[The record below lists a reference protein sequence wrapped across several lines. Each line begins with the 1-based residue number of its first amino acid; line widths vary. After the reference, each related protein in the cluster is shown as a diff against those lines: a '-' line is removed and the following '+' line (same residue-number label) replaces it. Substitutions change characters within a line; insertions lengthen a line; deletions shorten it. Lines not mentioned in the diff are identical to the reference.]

1 MTTGRPPLPLPDP
14 PLTDG
19 PVTLRP
25 WAEPD
30 AAALAAAWADP
41 EIRRWTGVPEQADET
56 AARRWIAGEADRRG
70 RGLALDLVIDVAGE
84 VAGEI
89 GLVDVDP
96 ANRTGEIGWWVGA
109 QRRGSGLAAQGARLL
124 STWALSELCVDALIA
139 RCHSQNP
146 ASGAVARAAGFTL
159 DGTAGELELW
169 RCC

>member
-1 MTTGRPPLPLPDP
+1 MTTARPALPLPDP

-19 PVTLRP
+19 TVTLRP
-25 WAEPD
+25 WAEAD

-41 EIRRWTGVPEQADET
+41 EIRRWTGVPERADET
-56 AARRWIAGEADRRG
+56 AARWWIAGEADRRA
-70 RGLALDLVIDVAGE
+70 RGLALDLVIDVAGA

-96 ANRTGEIGWWVGA
+96 VSRTGEIGWWVGA
-109 QRRGSGLAAQGARLL
+109 QHRGSGLAAQGARLL
-124 STWALSELCVDALIA
+124 SAWALSELCVDALLA
-139 RCHSQNP
+139 RCHRHNP

-159 DGTAGELELW
+159 GGTVGELDLW